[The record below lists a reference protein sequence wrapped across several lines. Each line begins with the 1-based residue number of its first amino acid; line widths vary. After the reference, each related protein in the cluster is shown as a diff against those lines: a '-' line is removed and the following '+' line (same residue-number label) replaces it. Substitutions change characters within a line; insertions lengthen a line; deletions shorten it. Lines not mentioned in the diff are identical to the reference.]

1 MDGGTSRPVLSLA
14 DLEAFDPSASERGR
28 ERRFCCPLPGC
39 ADKRRDGRHRS
50 LSLNVDR
57 RWHCHRCGAG
67 GLLRERWPRREPGF
81 NPRRASSRRA
91 FALHEDS
98 RSVSEPTYSSE
109 AKAPTPN
116 SAPAGEG
123 RWRATL
129 NAAPPVARDDPGAEY
144 LASRGIDLVVA
155 RACGARYSKKLA
167 PLGADRVPAGGRCA
181 PRVDVS
187 SFRSCGREL
196 VAIQGRAI
204 SPSEYGPKVIT
215 RGDLGAGVF
224 CTSLQALQAET
235 LVIVEAPIDA
245 LSLATAGCQAIAVCG
260 TSIPQWL
267 PPLLVFRN
275 VLLGFDA
282 DEAGDRVSARAAEE
296 FSSYGCTVER
306 WRPALKDWNEVLV
319 AGGLE
324 ELCHT
329 VRADLESQ

>member
-1 MDGGTSRPVLSLA
+1 M
-14 DLEAFDPSASERGR
+14 
-28 ERRFCCPLPGC
+28 
-39 ADKRRDGRHRS
+39 
-50 LSLNVDR
+50 
-57 RWHCHRCGAG
+57 
-67 GLLRERWPRREPGF
+67 
-81 NPRRASSRRA
+81 
-91 FALHEDS
+91 
-98 RSVSEPTYSSE
+98 
-109 AKAPTPN
+109 
-116 SAPAGEG
+116 
-123 RWRATL
+123 
-129 NAAPPVARDDPGAEY
+129 ARDDPGAEY

-155 RACGARYSKKLA
+155 RACGARYLKSWPHWERTGTGGWSLRA
-167 PLGADRVPAGGRCA
+167 TSRRVVFPVLDAAG
-181 PRVDVS
+181 
-187 SFRSCGREL
+187 EL

-324 ELCHT
+324 ELRHT